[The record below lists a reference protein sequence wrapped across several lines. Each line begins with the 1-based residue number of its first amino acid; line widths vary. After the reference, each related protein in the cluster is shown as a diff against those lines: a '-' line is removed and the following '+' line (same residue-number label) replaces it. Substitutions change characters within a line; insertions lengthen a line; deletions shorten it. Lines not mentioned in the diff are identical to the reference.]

1 MPAPEADVIDT
12 VVGIAPGSRL
22 DLLRARRPE
31 ARLNAQASHAALFTP
46 ETPGDFTV
54 QERFV
59 LARFIVG
66 LHGPS
71 ALADFYAA
79 RLKAAGA
86 SPELAAAIEAEIT
99 AGTTTGPYGHYP
111 AGPLSAEDTSGPAYA
126 VEPEACGVIGARLAA
141 GLEHAHM
148 LVFHPR
154 DAASPMLQKLLDVG
168 WSNTEIVTLSQL
180 AAFLSFQV
188 RVVSGLRTLAAQ
200 PQTGEASP

>member
-1 MPAPEADVIDT
+1 MPAPDPDVIDT

-22 DLLRARRPE
+22 DLLRAQRPE
-31 ARLNAQASHAALFTP
+31 ARLNAQASHTALFAP
-46 ETPGDFTV
+46 ETPGGFTA
-54 QERFV
+54 QERFA
-59 LARFIVG
+59 LARFITG

-79 RLKAAGA
+79 RLQTSGA
-86 SPELAAAIEAEIT
+86 PHELAAAIKAEIT

-111 AGPLSAEDTSGPAYA
+111 AGPLSAEDTSGPAYV
-126 VEPEACGVIGARLAA
+126 VEPEAAGLIGTRLAA
-141 GLEHAHM
+141 GLEHVHM

-154 DAASPMLQKLLDVG
+154 DAASPMLQKLLDAG

-180 AAFLSFQV
+180 VAFLSFQI
-188 RVVSGLRTLAAQ
+188 RVVHGLRTLAAR